1 MCTGGTMTEQEL
13 LLHNKNI
20 TTQKVPT
27 EIYNFKCIV
36 KLELSSNFVVGE
48 TSGT

>member
-20 TTQKVPT
+20 TTRKVPT
-27 EIYNFKCIV
+27 EICGLKSLV
-36 KLELSSNFVVGE
+36 KLDLSGDYVVAE
-48 TSGT
+48 TP